1 MTKPN
6 FENNEALNDL
16 FEGFKTIDEVEEEK
30 ALQEAQKEDTTSNEE
45 PLKEET
51 IKEEKTDSKKGNKT
65 PIKKSQIYS
74 EVDSVVCDYL
84 NLKTIVTGDSK
95 KEILNK
101 IFKEEIKKTFRL
113 NDNATDEEMQKAID
127 KKMKQ
132 IEGMKNLFK

>member
-1 MTKPN
+1 MK
-6 FENNEALNDL
+6 EA
-16 FEGFKTIDEVEEEK
+16 TI
-30 ALQEAQKEDTTSNEE
+30 
-45 PLKEET
+45 
-51 IKEEKTDSKKGNKT
+51 DSKKGNKT
-65 PIKKSQIYS
+65 PTKKSQIYS

-101 IFKEEIKKTFRL
+101 IFKEEIKKTFGL
-113 NDNATDEEMQKAID
+113 NVNATDEEMQKAID

>member
-1 MTKPN
+1 MPN
-6 FENNEALNDL
+6 GSNTSLYIVYKLLRFLC
-16 FEGFKTIDEVEEEK
+16 KY
-30 ALQEAQKEDTTSNEE
+30 TT
-45 PLKEET
+45 
-51 IKEEKTDSKKGNKT
+51 
-65 PIKKSQIYS
+65 Y
-74 EVDSVVCDYL
+74 YL

>member
-16 FEGFKTIDEVEEEK
+16 FGGFKTIDEVEEEK
-30 ALQEAQKEDTTSNEE
+30 ALQESQKEDTTSNEE
-45 PLKEET
+45 PM
-51 IKEEKTDSKKGNKT
+51 KEEKIDSKKGNKT
-65 PIKKSQIYS
+65 PTKKSQIYS

-101 IFKEEIKKTFRL
+101 IFKEEIKKTFGL